1 MIYPKEIK
9 RLLTYL
15 YNKNIIYLFYQM
27 KYNIVVLMFCFELL
41 LYTNEKPIF
50 LEMNF
55 FFNDKLPKIDSS
67 NFYDEIIFNQL
78 LTNISIGKPSQ
89 IIPLSIKLRLSS
101 LSITS
106 YISYYK
112 NIKIYN
118 HSLSSTYHSDNV
130 SDIQKFHYDEFRK
143 GIKSKELFEINKRKF
158 KLDFIMA
165 TETLSDVSGVL
176 GLKLNSDYNLENY
189 TFLNQ
194 LKEKKIITSS
204 IYFFIFLNSDNSP
217 LNYKGKLILGTYPH
231 VYNPKKYNK
240 NKYYEIK
247 TNFYY
252 QNYEESCE
260 MKHLEIFYGNDN
272 NEQDFS
278 EEIITNFDFAK
289 NIIIGTTKFKLFVT
303 EEFKQ
308 LYNEKCKDIIIRNYN
323 VFVCDNDIDIN
334 KLKNIYIY
342 YGNRNFTFILK
353 PNDLFISYKNKL
365 YYLINFY
372 QYSNE
377 KKWSFGITLLK
388 KYTFVYDQEK
398 KVIGF
403 YDNKKG
409 DYSKTYLKIFLI
421 ISFIIIILLSSL
433 YIHHILFKKQRRIR
447 ANELEENIDYI
458 PFDKKI

>member
-1 MIYPKEIK
+1 MEINMI
-9 RLLTYL
+9 
-15 YNKNIIYLFYQM
+15 IILSYIILFSFS
-27 KYNIVVLMFCFELL
+27 NA
-41 LYTNEKPIF
+41 NF

-55 FFNDKLPKIDSS
+55 YFNVNLSKIESS
-67 NFYDEIIFNQL
+67 NFYNEIIFNQL
-78 LTNISIGKPSQ
+78 STNISIGTPQQ
-89 IIPLSIKLRLSS
+89 IIPLSIKLKLST

-106 YISYYK
+106 SILPYKKIIKYNHNLSSSYY
-112 NIKIYN
+112 
-118 HSLSSTYHSDNV
+118 SDNF
-130 SDIQKFHYDEFRK
+130 SNIESFEYDEFRK
-143 GIKSKELFEINKRKF
+143 GIKSKEIFEINNNKNLSF
-158 KLDFIMA
+158 DFIMS
-165 TETLSDVSGVL
+165 TETFSDVSGVL
-176 GLKLNSDYNLENY
+176 GLKTNSDENLEKYN
-189 TFLNQ
+189 FLNQ
-194 LKEKKIITSS
+194 LKEKNLISSS
-204 IYFFIFLNSDNSP
+204 IYFFIFENLDNSP

-334 KLKNIYIY
+334 KLKSIYIF
-342 YGNRNFTFILK
+342 YGNHNFTFELK
-353 PNDLFISYKNKL
+353 PSDLFALYDNKF

-372 QYSNE
+372 KNSE
-377 KKWSFGITLLK
+377 STIWSFGIIFLK
-388 KYTFVYDQEK
+388 KYLFVFDQ
-398 KVIGF
+398 
-403 YDNKKG
+403 
-409 DYSKTYLKIFLI
+409 
-421 ISFIIIILLSSL
+421 
-433 YIHHILFKKQRRIR
+433 
-447 ANELEENIDYI
+447 
-458 PFDKKI
+458 DKKIIGYYKDSKKNTKFHISYILIFILFIILILLCLCYYKIFYKSQRKSRFNELTEDYDYTPNLMLKNI